1 MTTSRIVATSDL
13 SSQSSTGRVLE
24 AVQELHALEQIVT
37 REALIELLDL
47 PATTIDDRVGTLVN
61 AGMIV
66 RVRRGIYAPAE
77 VHDAARVISKT
88 ILPCGTVKIDI
99 GDDVL
104 TLTPKEDRMLAA
116 MLAGVA
122 MLLKG
127 LRDISVPGGIAHAFN
142 GSLQQAQAFIALGFR
157 LGFGGAVTY
166 DRALQLRRLAAEL
179 PESALVL
186 ETDAP
191 DIPPHWL
198 YTPAEQ
204 RAAGQPQGRNAPAEL
219 PRIAEVVAGL
229 RGMPVAELAR
239 STSANAC
246 AALPRLAGLVQ
257 KV

>member
-122 MLLKG
+122 MQA
-127 LRDISVPGGIAHAFN
+127 VGI
-142 GSLQQAQAFIALGFR
+142 
-157 LGFGGAVTY
+157 
-166 DRALQLRRLAAEL
+166 E
-179 PESALVL
+179 
-186 ETDAP
+186 
-191 DIPPHWL
+191 
-198 YTPAEQ
+198 
-204 RAAGQPQGRNAPAEL
+204 QGRNVAMIAADLSLQVKSLRREL
-219 PRIAEVVAGL
+219 RAVK
-229 RGMPVAELAR
+229 
-239 STSANAC
+239 T
-246 AALPRLAGLVQ
+246 ALKGKGGDEPLGLAGI
-257 KV
+257 

>member
-1 MTTSRIVATSDL
+1 MTTSRIAATSDL

-122 MLLKG
+122 MQA
-127 LRDISVPGGIAHAFN
+127 VGI
-142 GSLQQAQAFIALGFR
+142 
-157 LGFGGAVTY
+157 
-166 DRALQLRRLAAEL
+166 E
-179 PESALVL
+179 
-186 ETDAP
+186 
-191 DIPPHWL
+191 
-198 YTPAEQ
+198 
-204 RAAGQPQGRNAPAEL
+204 QGRNVAMIAADLSLQVKSLRREL
-219 PRIAEVVAGL
+219 RAVK
-229 RGMPVAELAR
+229 
-239 STSANAC
+239 T
-246 AALPRLAGLVQ
+246 ALKGKGGDEQLGLAGL
-257 KV
+257 

>member
-1 MTTSRIVATSDL
+1 MTTSRIAATSDM

-122 MLLKG
+122 MQA
-127 LRDISVPGGIAHAFN
+127 VGI
-142 GSLQQAQAFIALGFR
+142 
-157 LGFGGAVTY
+157 
-166 DRALQLRRLAAEL
+166 E
-179 PESALVL
+179 
-186 ETDAP
+186 
-191 DIPPHWL
+191 
-198 YTPAEQ
+198 
-204 RAAGQPQGRNAPAEL
+204 QGRNVAMIAVDLSLQVKSLRREL
-219 PRIAEVVAGL
+219 RAVK
-229 RGMPVAELAR
+229 
-239 STSANAC
+239 
-246 AALPRLAGLVQ
+246 AALKGKGGDEQLGLAGL
-257 KV
+257 

>member
-122 MLLKG
+122 MQAVGIEQSRNVAMIAADLSLQVKSLRRELRAVKTALKG
-127 LRDISVPGGIAHAFN
+127 KGCDE
-142 GSLQQAQAFIALGFR
+142 QLG
-157 LGFGGAVTY
+157 
-166 DRALQLRRLAAEL
+166 
-179 PESALVL
+179 
-186 ETDAP
+186 
-191 DIPPHWL
+191 
-198 YTPAEQ
+198 
-204 RAAGQPQGRNAPAEL
+204 
-219 PRIAEVVAGL
+219 
-229 RGMPVAELAR
+229 
-239 STSANAC
+239 
-246 AALPRLAGLVQ
+246 LAGF
-257 KV
+257 